1 MIYDWIKD
9 KRVRRKVLKMRENGD
24 LMIVSSNSLDIYY
37 LNATAKLIL
46 QLANGQMT
54 VDNIKDSILEEFEID
69 EDTLRE
75 DLLVAIRDLQWKEL
89 LVLEA

>member
-1 MIYDWIKD
+1 MIYDWIQD

-24 LMIVSSNSLDIYY
+24 LMIVNSNSLDIYY

>member
-1 MIYDWIKD
+1 VIYDWIKD

-24 LMIVSSNSLDIYY
+24 LMIVNSNSLDIYY

>member
-24 LMIVSSNSLDIYY
+24 LMIVNSNSLDIYY